1 MADRNLNIRVAFSAL
16 NNMSRPVNAARQS
29 AAALA
34 SQINQTKTSIKGLE
48 RQATSFDRLTAAN
61 KKTTEQLAQAKEQA
75 RQMAA
80 AYGPLRQR
88 SAEQVAALNQQRV
101 AIRQLTQQQ
110 KGEQTQLNQLRAS
123 FYSEGIAISSA
134 SRATEQIN
142 QRTAQ
147 YNRQL
152 AEQQRRLDAVNQAQ
166 ARYSRAKETGEKMM
180 SGGMKTAAVGAA
192 TLAPVA
198 AAVKSYSSLE
208 DAMKGVAKQVN
219 GLRDDSGNR
228 TPQYEEM
235 QRAIMDA
242 SEKLPMAN
250 GAVDYAALVEGGA
263 RMGVANSDDP
273 WEKQKADLLA
283 FASMAAKASVA
294 FELPADQLSESL
306 GKIAGLYKIPTQ
318 NIEQLGDAINY
329 LDDNAKSKGSDIIDV
344 LQRVGGLASQ
354 LDYKQAAALGS
365 TFLTLGSPAEV
376 AASATNAMVRELSI
390 ATVQSDKFLGALDEI
405 GVNAER
411 VQKSMSVD
419 AMGTIISVLEASKKL
434 APDKQVANLTQIFG
448 KEFGDDAQKL
458 ANNLPELR
466 RQIELTQGAAAK
478 GSMNRE
484 SDINKASL
492 SAQWQLTKTGA
503 VNAFSSAGE
512 TLREPLMDIML
523 TVSKVVGSVRRWVE
537 ANPALVG
544 SIMKVTAAI
553 GALLVVVG
561 GLMLSIGAVL
571 GPMALVRLSFTTL
584 AGSGGVTP
592 LIGSLGKLSSTLRGL
607 IPSLSGVGR
616 SIKDW
621 PALFRSAASGIT
633 QFSKQAIG
641 GLNTALMA
649 LSRGAVAAGQ
659 GLFTLFTRPMTAITW
674 LGNGLRTLAT
684 SGFGALL
691 NVGRTVMMA
700 LGGGLS
706 LLLSPIGIL
715 VIALSAAA
723 IAVIKFWEPIKAFF
737 TGFYTGLM
745 SGLQPL
751 TSAFSTAFAPLA
763 PLFDSI
769 GNAVGGVWEW
779 FTKLFEPIQFSNEA
793 LASCTSAG
801 ETFGKVVGN
810 ALSALTPIIE
820 GIARGIGWVL
830 EKLGAIPD
838 ATKAAQQAAE
848 SMHKDPVVWEWDPQQ
863 KKMVKK
869 GWNWSPKD
877 DQQKKTN
884 QKQQQAIDQQ
894 KKQES
899 LINSLKG
906 PANIVPKMS
915 SSLDKIATN
924 TTEKKDGPGEI
935 VFKNKQPYIPIRG
948 GYSEPLKQAQRQ
960 LPSLTDWVT
969 QQAGSLI
976 ASVTPWQVE
985 KPAARVPVSASPSA
999 ASVAALMPAP
1009 GGDVYNLSF
1018 DFSGQKLD
1026 EESIIRRVREE
1037 LALAKQQADR
1047 RKRSQL
1053 IDHV

>member
-88 SAEQVAALNQQRV
+88 SAEQVAALNQQRA

-273 WEKQKADLLA
+273 WQKQKADLLA

-405 GVNAER
+405 GVNAEK

-584 AGSGGVTP
+584 AGEGGIARLTGGVMRLGGAFQWLAGSPMQSLLSVGRMVFGP
-592 LIGSLGKLSSTLRGL
+592 LITLLAGISAPVWGL
-607 IPSLSGVGR
+607 I
-616 SIKDW
+616 
-621 PALFRSAASGIT
+621 ALFA
-633 QFSKQAIG
+633 
-641 GLNTALMA
+641 
-649 LSRGAVAAGQ
+649 AVA
-659 GLFTLFTRPMTAITW
+659 
-674 LGNGLRTLAT
+674 
-684 SGFGALL
+684 
-691 NVGRTVMMA
+691 V
-700 LGGGLS
+700 
-706 LLLSPIGIL
+706 
-715 VIALSAAA
+715 
-723 IAVIKFWEPIKAFF
+723 AVIKFWQPIKAFF
-737 TGFYTGLM
+737 SGFFTGLM
-745 SGLQPL
+745 AGLQPI
-751 TSAFSTAFAPLA
+751 TQAFNAVFAPLA
-763 PLFDSI
+763 PIFDSI
-769 GNAVGGVWEW
+769 GNAISGVWEW
-779 FTKLFEPIQFSNEA
+779 FTKLLEPIQFSSEA

-801 ETFGKVVGN
+801 ETFGKVVG
-810 ALSALTPIIE
+810 AAISALTLPIQ
-820 GIARGIGWVL
+820 GVAKGLGWIL

-838 ATKAAQQAAE
+838 AAKAAQQVAQQMTPEAVNNLADRFTTFAGDVQAITKESKKAE
-848 SMHKDPVVWEWDPQQ
+848 EK
-863 KKMVKK
+863 
-869 GWNWSPKD
+869 
-877 DQQKKTN
+877 KKT
-884 QKQQQAIDQQ
+884 DEQ
-894 KKQES
+894 KKQDN

-915 SSLDKIATN
+915 NSLDKIATN
-924 TTEKKDGPGEI
+924 TTEKREGPGEI

-960 LPSLTDWVT
+960 LPPLTDWVT

-1026 EESIIRRVREE
+1026 EETIIRRVREE

>member
-88 SAEQVAALNQQRV
+88 SAEQVAALNQQRA

-134 SRATEQIN
+134 SRATEQIS

-208 DAMKGVAKQVN
+208 DAMKGVVKQVN

-273 WEKQKADLLA
+273 WEKQKTDLLA

-365 TFLTLGSPAEV
+365 TFLTLGTPAEV

-390 ATVQSDKFLGALDEI
+390 ATVQGKNFMQGLDALGLS
-405 GVNAER
+405 AEK

-434 APDKQVANLTQIFG
+434 APDQQVANLTQIFG

-553 GALLVVVG
+553 GAFLVVVG

-584 AGSGGVTP
+584 AGEGGIARLTGGVMRLGGAFQWLAGSPMQALLSAGRMVFGP
-592 LIGSLGKLSSTLRGL
+592 LITLLAGISAPVWGL
-607 IPSLSGVGR
+607 I
-616 SIKDW
+616 
-621 PALFRSAASGIT
+621 ALF
-633 QFSKQAIG
+633 
-641 GLNTALMA
+641 
-649 LSRGAVAAGQ
+649 
-659 GLFTLFTRPMTAITW
+659 
-674 LGNGLRTLAT
+674 
-684 SGFGALL
+684 
-691 NVGRTVMMA
+691 
-700 LGGGLS
+700 
-706 LLLSPIGIL
+706 
-715 VIALSAAA
+715 AAA
-723 IAVIKFWEPIKAFF
+723 AVAVIKFWQPIKAFF
-737 TGFYTGLM
+737 SGFFTGLM
-745 SGLQPL
+745 AGLQPI
-751 TSAFSTAFAPLA
+751 TQAFNAVFAPLA
-763 PLFDSI
+763 PIFDSI
-769 GNAVGGVWEW
+769 GNAISGVWEW
-779 FTKLFEPIQFSNEA
+779 FTKLLEPIQFSSEA

-801 ETFGKVVGN
+801 ETFGKVVG
-810 ALSALTPIIE
+810 AAISALTLPIQAVAK
-820 GIARGIGWVL
+820 GLGWIL

-838 ATKAAQQAAE
+838 AAKAAQQVAQQMTPEAVNNLADRVNAFSGDVQAVAKESKKAE
-848 SMHKDPVVWEWDPQQ
+848 EK
-863 KKMVKK
+863 
-869 GWNWSPKD
+869 
-877 DQQKKTN
+877 KKT
-884 QKQQQAIDQQ
+884 DEQ
-894 KKQES
+894 KKQDN

-1009 GGDVYNLSF
+1009 GGDVYNLNF

-1026 EESIIRRVREE
+1026 EETIIRRVREE

-1053 IDHV
+1053 TDHV

>member
-88 SAEQVAALNQQRV
+88 SAEQVAALNQQRA

-123 FYSEGIAISSA
+123 FYSEGIAINSA

-273 WEKQKADLLA
+273 WQKQKADLLA

-405 GVNAER
+405 GVNAEK

-584 AGSGGVTP
+584 AGEGGIARRTGGVMRLGGAFQWLAGSPMQSLLSVGRMVFSP
-592 LIGSLGKLSSTLRGL
+592 LITLLAGISAPVWGL
-607 IPSLSGVGR
+607 I
-616 SIKDW
+616 
-621 PALFRSAASGIT
+621 ALFA
-633 QFSKQAIG
+633 
-641 GLNTALMA
+641 
-649 LSRGAVAAGQ
+649 AVA
-659 GLFTLFTRPMTAITW
+659 
-674 LGNGLRTLAT
+674 
-684 SGFGALL
+684 
-691 NVGRTVMMA
+691 V
-700 LGGGLS
+700 
-706 LLLSPIGIL
+706 
-715 VIALSAAA
+715 
-723 IAVIKFWEPIKAFF
+723 AVIKFWQPIKAFF
-737 TGFYTGLM
+737 SGFFTGLM
-745 SGLQPL
+745 AGLQPI
-751 TSAFSTAFAPLA
+751 TQAFNAVFAPLA

-769 GNAVGGVWEW
+769 GNAISGVWEW
-779 FTKLFEPIQFSNEA
+779 FTKLLEPIQFSSEA

-801 ETFGKVVGN
+801 ETFGKVVG
-810 ALSALTPIIE
+810 AAISALTLPIQ
-820 GIARGIGWVL
+820 GVAKGLGWIL

-838 ATKAAQQAAE
+838 AAKAAQQVAQQMTPEAVNNLADRFTTFAGDVQAITKESKKAE
-848 SMHKDPVVWEWDPQQ
+848 EK
-863 KKMVKK
+863 
-869 GWNWSPKD
+869 
-877 DQQKKTN
+877 KKT
-884 QKQQQAIDQQ
+884 DEQ
-894 KKQES
+894 KKQDN

-915 SSLDKIATN
+915 NSLDKIATN
-924 TTEKKDGPGEI
+924 TTEKKEGPGEI
-935 VFKNKQPYIPIRG
+935 VFKHKQPYIPIRG

-1026 EESIIRRVREE
+1026 EETIIRRVREE

>member
-88 SAEQVAALNQQRV
+88 SAEQVAALNQQRA

-263 RMGVANSDDP
+263 RMSVANSDDP

-405 GVNAER
+405 GVNAEK

-523 TVSKVVGSVRRWVE
+523 TVSKVIGSVRRWVE

-584 AGSGGVTP
+584 AGEGGIARLTGGVMRLGGAFQWLAGSPMQALLSAGRMVFGP
-592 LIGSLGKLSSTLRGL
+592 LITLLAGISAPVWGL
-607 IPSLSGVGR
+607 I
-616 SIKDW
+616 
-621 PALFRSAASGIT
+621 ALF
-633 QFSKQAIG
+633 
-641 GLNTALMA
+641 
-649 LSRGAVAAGQ
+649 
-659 GLFTLFTRPMTAITW
+659 
-674 LGNGLRTLAT
+674 
-684 SGFGALL
+684 
-691 NVGRTVMMA
+691 
-700 LGGGLS
+700 
-706 LLLSPIGIL
+706 
-715 VIALSAAA
+715 AAA
-723 IAVIKFWEPIKAFF
+723 AVAVIKFWEPIQAFF
-737 TGFYTGLM
+737 TGFFNGIMT
-745 SGLQPL
+745 GLQPVFD
-751 TSAFSTAFAPLA
+751 AFNAVFAPLA
-763 PLFDSI
+763 PIFDAI
-769 GNAVGGVWEW
+769 GSAISGVWDW
-779 FTKLFEPIQFSNEA
+779 FTKLLEPIKFSSDA
-793 LASCTSAG
+793 LETCTTVG
-801 ETFGKVVGN
+801 ETFGRVLGTAISGLLWPLQK
-810 ALSALTPIIE
+810 LME
-820 GIARGIGWVL
+820 GVGWVL
-830 EKLGAIPD
+830 EKLDLIPAGLD
-838 ATKAAQQAAE
+838 AANAKAN
-848 SMHKDPVVWEWDPQQ
+848 SLKKDPVVWEWDPQQ

-869 GWNWSPKD
+869 DWNWSPDKP
-877 DQQKKTN
+877 N
-884 QKQQQAIDQQ
+884 QPKPPKPPITPKPVGIPDLMG
-894 KKQES
+894 S
-899 LINSLKG
+899 PNLT
-906 PANIVPKMS
+906 PKMS
-915 SSLDKIATN
+915 KSLDKIADN
-924 TTEKKDGPGEI
+924 TGKMAAKDGPGEI

-1026 EESIIRRVREE
+1026 EETIIRRVREE

>member
-88 SAEQVAALNQQRV
+88 SAEQVAALNQQRA

-273 WEKQKADLLA
+273 WQKQKADLLA

-405 GVNAER
+405 GVNAEK

-584 AGSGGVTP
+584 AGEGGIARLTGGVMRLGGAFQWLAGSPMQALLSAGRMVFGP
-592 LIGSLGKLSSTLRGL
+592 LITLLAGISAPVWGL
-607 IPSLSGVGR
+607 I
-616 SIKDW
+616 
-621 PALFRSAASGIT
+621 ALF
-633 QFSKQAIG
+633 
-641 GLNTALMA
+641 
-649 LSRGAVAAGQ
+649 
-659 GLFTLFTRPMTAITW
+659 
-674 LGNGLRTLAT
+674 
-684 SGFGALL
+684 
-691 NVGRTVMMA
+691 
-700 LGGGLS
+700 
-706 LLLSPIGIL
+706 
-715 VIALSAAA
+715 AAA
-723 IAVIKFWEPIKAFF
+723 AVAVIKFWQPIQAFFSGFF
-737 TGFYTGLM
+737 TGLM
-745 SGLQPL
+745 AGLQPI
-751 TSAFSTAFAPLA
+751 TQAFNAVFAPLA
-763 PLFDSI
+763 PIFDSI
-769 GNAVGGVWEW
+769 GNAISGVWEW
-779 FTKLFEPIQFSNEA
+779 FTKLLEPIQFSSEA

-801 ETFGKVVGN
+801 ETFGKVVG
-810 ALSALTPIIE
+810 AAISALTLPIQ
-820 GIARGIGWVL
+820 AVANGIGWIL

-915 SSLDKIATN
+915 NSLDKIATN

-1026 EESIIRRVREE
+1026 EETIIRRVREE

>member
-88 SAEQVAALNQQRV
+88 SAEQVAALNQQRA

-192 TLAPVA
+192 TLVPVA

-273 WEKQKADLLA
+273 WQKQKADLLS

-365 TFLTLGSPAEV
+365 TFLTLGTPAEV
-376 AASATNAMVRELSI
+376 AASATNAMVLELSI
-390 ATVQSDKFLGALDEI
+390 ATVQGKNFMQGLDALGLS
-405 GVNAER
+405 AEK

-434 APDKQVANLTQIFG
+434 APDQQVANLTQIFG

-512 TLREPLMDIML
+512 TLRDPLMDIML

-553 GALLVVVG
+553 GALLVVMG

-571 GPMALVRLSFTTL
+571 GPMALVRLSFTSLAGEGGIARLTGGVMRLGGAFQWL
-584 AGSGGVTP
+584 AGSPMQALLSAGRMVFGP
-592 LIGSLGKLSSTLRGL
+592 LITLLAGISAPVWGL
-607 IPSLSGVGR
+607 I
-616 SIKDW
+616 
-621 PALFRSAASGIT
+621 ALFA
-633 QFSKQAIG
+633 
-641 GLNTALMA
+641 
-649 LSRGAVAAGQ
+649 AVA
-659 GLFTLFTRPMTAITW
+659 
-674 LGNGLRTLAT
+674 
-684 SGFGALL
+684 
-691 NVGRTVMMA
+691 V
-700 LGGGLS
+700 
-706 LLLSPIGIL
+706 
-715 VIALSAAA
+715 
-723 IAVIKFWEPIKAFF
+723 AVIKFWQPIKAFF
-737 TGFYTGLM
+737 SGFFTGLM
-745 SGLQPL
+745 AGLQPI
-751 TSAFSTAFAPLA
+751 TQSFNAVFAPLA
-763 PLFDSI
+763 PIFNSI
-769 GNAVGGVWEW
+769 GNAISGVWEW
-779 FTKLFEPIQFSNEA
+779 FTKLLEPIQFSSEA

-801 ETFGKVVGN
+801 ETFGKVVG
-810 ALSALTPIIE
+810 AAISALTLPIQAVAK
-820 GIARGIGWVL
+820 GLGWIL

-838 ATKAAQQAAE
+838 AAKAAQQVAQQMTPEAVNNLADRVNAFSGDVQAVAKESKKAE
-848 SMHKDPVVWEWDPQQ
+848 EK
-863 KKMVKK
+863 
-869 GWNWSPKD
+869 
-877 DQQKKTN
+877 KKT
-884 QKQQQAIDQQ
+884 DEQ
-894 KKQES
+894 KKQDN

-915 SSLDKIATN
+915 NSLDKIATN

-985 KPAARVPVSASPSA
+985 KPAARMPVSASPSA

-1009 GGDVYNLSF
+1009 GGDVYNLNF

-1026 EESIIRRVREE
+1026 EETIIRRVREE

-1053 IDHV
+1053 TDHV

>member
-88 SAEQVAALNQQRV
+88 SAEQVAALNQQRA

-192 TLAPVA
+192 TLVPVA

-273 WEKQKADLLA
+273 WQKQKADLLS

-365 TFLTLGSPAEV
+365 TFLTLGTPAEV

-390 ATVQSDKFLGALDEI
+390 ATVQGKNFMQGLDALGLS
-405 GVNAER
+405 AEK

-434 APDKQVANLTQIFG
+434 APDQQVANLTQIFG

-512 TLREPLMDIML
+512 TLRDPLMDIML

-537 ANPALVG
+537 ANPAMVG

-553 GALLVVVG
+553 GALLVVMG

-571 GPMALVRLSFTTL
+571 GPMALVRLSFTSLAGEGGIARLTGGVMRLGGAFQWL
-584 AGSGGVTP
+584 AGSPMQALLSAGRMVFGP
-592 LIGSLGKLSSTLRGL
+592 LITLLAGISAPVWGL
-607 IPSLSGVGR
+607 I
-616 SIKDW
+616 
-621 PALFRSAASGIT
+621 ALFA
-633 QFSKQAIG
+633 
-641 GLNTALMA
+641 
-649 LSRGAVAAGQ
+649 AVA
-659 GLFTLFTRPMTAITW
+659 
-674 LGNGLRTLAT
+674 
-684 SGFGALL
+684 
-691 NVGRTVMMA
+691 V
-700 LGGGLS
+700 
-706 LLLSPIGIL
+706 
-715 VIALSAAA
+715 
-723 IAVIKFWEPIKAFF
+723 AVIKFWQPIKAFF
-737 TGFYTGLM
+737 SGFFTGLM
-745 SGLQPL
+745 AGLQPI
-751 TSAFSTAFAPLA
+751 TQSFNAVFAPLA
-763 PLFDSI
+763 PIFNSI
-769 GNAVGGVWEW
+769 GNAISGVWEW
-779 FTKLFEPIQFSNEA
+779 FTKLLEPIQFSSEA

-801 ETFGKVVGN
+801 ETFGKVVG
-810 ALSALTPIIE
+810 AAISALTLPIQAVAK
-820 GIARGIGWVL
+820 GLGWIL

-838 ATKAAQQAAE
+838 AAKAAQQVAQQMTPEAVNNLADRVNAFSGDVQAVAKESKKAE
-848 SMHKDPVVWEWDPQQ
+848 EK
-863 KKMVKK
+863 
-869 GWNWSPKD
+869 
-877 DQQKKTN
+877 KKT
-884 QKQQQAIDQQ
+884 DEQ
-894 KKQES
+894 KKQDN

-915 SSLDKIATN
+915 NSLDKIATN

-985 KPAARVPVSASPSA
+985 KPAARMPVSASPSA

-1009 GGDVYNLSF
+1009 GGDVYNLNF

-1026 EESIIRRVREE
+1026 EETIIRRVREE

-1053 IDHV
+1053 TDHV

>member
-88 SAEQVAALNQQRV
+88 SAEQVAALNQQRA

-180 SGGMKTAAVGAA
+180 SGGMKTAAVGAE

-273 WEKQKADLLA
+273 WQKQKADLLA

-405 GVNAER
+405 GVNAEK

-571 GPMALVRLSFTTL
+571 GPMAFVRLSFTTL
-584 AGSGGVTP
+584 AGEGGIARLTGGVMRLGGAFQWLAGSPMQSLLSVGRMVFGP
-592 LIGSLGKLSSTLRGL
+592 LITLLAGISAPVWGL
-607 IPSLSGVGR
+607 I
-616 SIKDW
+616 
-621 PALFRSAASGIT
+621 ALFA
-633 QFSKQAIG
+633 
-641 GLNTALMA
+641 
-649 LSRGAVAAGQ
+649 AVA
-659 GLFTLFTRPMTAITW
+659 
-674 LGNGLRTLAT
+674 
-684 SGFGALL
+684 
-691 NVGRTVMMA
+691 V
-700 LGGGLS
+700 
-706 LLLSPIGIL
+706 
-715 VIALSAAA
+715 
-723 IAVIKFWEPIKAFF
+723 AVIKFWQPIKAFF
-737 TGFYTGLM
+737 SGFFTGLM
-745 SGLQPL
+745 AGLQPI
-751 TSAFSTAFAPLA
+751 TQAFNAVFAPLA
-763 PLFDSI
+763 PIFDSI
-769 GNAVGGVWEW
+769 GNAISGVWEW
-779 FTKLFEPIQFSNEA
+779 FTKLLEPIQFSSEA

-801 ETFGKVVGN
+801 ETFGKVVG
-810 ALSALTPIIE
+810 AAISALTLPIQ
-820 GIARGIGWVL
+820 GVAKGLGWIL

-838 ATKAAQQAAE
+838 AAKAAQQVAQQMTPEAVNNLADRFTTFAGDVQAITKESKKAE
-848 SMHKDPVVWEWDPQQ
+848 EK
-863 KKMVKK
+863 
-869 GWNWSPKD
+869 
-877 DQQKKTN
+877 KKT
-884 QKQQQAIDQQ
+884 DEQ
-894 KKQES
+894 KKQDN

-915 SSLDKIATN
+915 NSLDKIATN
-924 TTEKKDGPGEI
+924 TTEKKEGPGEI

-1026 EESIIRRVREE
+1026 EETIIRRVREE

>member
-88 SAEQVAALNQQRV
+88 SAEQVAALNQQRA

-166 ARYSRAKETGEKMM
+166 ARYSRAKETGEKMT

-273 WEKQKADLLA
+273 WQKQKADLLS

-365 TFLTLGSPAEV
+365 TFLTLGTPAEV

-390 ATVQSDKFLGALDEI
+390 ATVQGKNFMQGLDALGLS
-405 GVNAER
+405 AEK

-434 APDKQVANLTQIFG
+434 APDQQVANLTQIFG

-512 TLREPLMDIML
+512 TLRDPLMDIML

-553 GALLVVVG
+553 GALLVVMG

-571 GPMALVRLSFTTL
+571 GPMALVRLSFTSLAWEGGIARLAGGVMRLGGAFQWL
-584 AGSGGVTP
+584 AGSPMQALLSAGRMVFGP
-592 LIGSLGKLSSTLRGL
+592 LITLLAGISAPVWGL
-607 IPSLSGVGR
+607 I
-616 SIKDW
+616 
-621 PALFRSAASGIT
+621 ALFA
-633 QFSKQAIG
+633 
-641 GLNTALMA
+641 
-649 LSRGAVAAGQ
+649 AVA
-659 GLFTLFTRPMTAITW
+659 
-674 LGNGLRTLAT
+674 
-684 SGFGALL
+684 
-691 NVGRTVMMA
+691 V
-700 LGGGLS
+700 
-706 LLLSPIGIL
+706 
-715 VIALSAAA
+715 
-723 IAVIKFWEPIKAFF
+723 AVIKFWQPIKAFF
-737 TGFYTGLM
+737 SGFFTGLM
-745 SGLQPL
+745 AGLQPI
-751 TSAFSTAFAPLA
+751 TQSFNAVFAPLA
-763 PLFDSI
+763 PIFNSI
-769 GNAVGGVWEW
+769 GNAISGVWEW
-779 FTKLFEPIQFSNEA
+779 FTKLLEPIQFSSEA

-801 ETFGKVVGN
+801 ETFGKVVG
-810 ALSALTPIIE
+810 AAISALTLPIQAVAK
-820 GIARGIGWVL
+820 GLGWIL

-838 ATKAAQQAAE
+838 AAKAAQQVAQQMTPEAVNNLADRVNAFSGDVQAVAKESKKAE
-848 SMHKDPVVWEWDPQQ
+848 EK
-863 KKMVKK
+863 
-869 GWNWSPKD
+869 
-877 DQQKKTN
+877 KKT
-884 QKQQQAIDQQ
+884 DEQ
-894 KKQES
+894 KKQDN

-915 SSLDKIATN
+915 NSLDKIATN

-985 KPAARVPVSASPSA
+985 KPAARMPVSASPSA

-1009 GGDVYNLSF
+1009 GGDVYNLNF

-1026 EESIIRRVREE
+1026 EETIIRRVREE

-1053 IDHV
+1053 TDHV

>member
-29 AAALA
+29 ATALA

-48 RQATSFDRLTAAN
+48 RQATSFDRLTSAN

-88 SAEQVAALNQQRV
+88 SAEQVAALNQQRA

-273 WEKQKADLLA
+273 WEKQKADLLS

-390 ATVQSDKFLGALDEI
+390 ATVQGKNFMQGLDALGLS
-405 GVNAER
+405 AEK

-434 APDKQVANLTQIFG
+434 APDQQVANLTQIFG

-512 TLREPLMDIML
+512 SLREPLMDIML

-584 AGSGGVTP
+584 AGEGGIARLTGGVMRLGGAFQWLAGSPMQALLSAGRMVFGP
-592 LIGSLGKLSSTLRGL
+592 LITLLAGISAPVWGL
-607 IPSLSGVGR
+607 I
-616 SIKDW
+616 
-621 PALFRSAASGIT
+621 ALF
-633 QFSKQAIG
+633 
-641 GLNTALMA
+641 
-649 LSRGAVAAGQ
+649 
-659 GLFTLFTRPMTAITW
+659 
-674 LGNGLRTLAT
+674 
-684 SGFGALL
+684 
-691 NVGRTVMMA
+691 
-700 LGGGLS
+700 
-706 LLLSPIGIL
+706 
-715 VIALSAAA
+715 AAA
-723 IAVIKFWEPIKAFF
+723 AVAVIKFWEPIQAFF
-737 TGFYTGLM
+737 TGFFNGIMT
-745 SGLQPL
+745 GLQPVFD
-751 TSAFSTAFAPLA
+751 AFNAVFAPLA
-763 PLFDSI
+763 PIFDAI
-769 GNAVGGVWEW
+769 GSAISGVWDW
-779 FTKLFEPIQFSNEA
+779 FTKLLEPIKFSSDA
-793 LASCTSAG
+793 LETCTTVG
-801 ETFGKVVGN
+801 ETFGRVLGTAISGLLWPLQK
-810 ALSALTPIIE
+810 LME
-820 GIARGIGWVL
+820 GVGWVL
-830 EKLGAIPD
+830 EKLDLIPAGLD
-838 ATKAAQQAAE
+838 AANAKAE
-848 SMHKDPVVWEWDPQQ
+848 SLKKDPVVWEWDPQQ

-869 GWNWSPKD
+869 DWHWSPDKP
-877 DQQKKTN
+877 N
-884 QKQQQAIDQQ
+884 QPKPPKPPITPKPVGIPDLMGAPN
-894 KKQES
+894 
-899 LINSLKG
+899 LT
-906 PANIVPKMS
+906 PKMS
-915 SSLDKIATN
+915 KSLDKIADN
-924 TTEKKDGPGEI
+924 TGKMAAKDGPGEI

-948 GYSEPLKQAQRQ
+948 GYSEPLKQTQRQ
-960 LPSLTDWVT
+960 LPSLTDWVA

-999 ASVAALMPAP
+999 ASVAALMPAQA
-1009 GGDVYNLSF
+1009 GDVYNLNF

-1026 EESIIRRVREE
+1026 EETIIRRVREE

-1053 IDHV
+1053 TDHV

>member
-34 SQINQTKTSIKGLE
+34 SQINQTKTSIQGLE

-88 SAEQVAALNQQRV
+88 SAEQVAALNQQRA

-110 KGEQTQLNQLRAS
+110 KSEQTQLNQLRAS

-208 DAMKGVAKQVN
+208 DAMKGVAKQVS

-365 TFLTLGSPAEV
+365 TFLTLGTPAEV

-390 ATVQSDKFLGALDEI
+390 ATVQGKNFMQGLDALGLS
-405 GVNAER
+405 AEK

-434 APDKQVANLTQIFG
+434 APDQQVANLTQIFG

-544 SIMKVTAAI
+544 SIMKFTAAI

-584 AGSGGVTP
+584 AGEAGIARLTGGVMRLGGAFQWLAGSPMQALLSAGRMVFGP
-592 LIGSLGKLSSTLRGL
+592 LITLLAGISAPVWGL
-607 IPSLSGVGR
+607 I
-616 SIKDW
+616 
-621 PALFRSAASGIT
+621 ALF
-633 QFSKQAIG
+633 
-641 GLNTALMA
+641 
-649 LSRGAVAAGQ
+649 
-659 GLFTLFTRPMTAITW
+659 
-674 LGNGLRTLAT
+674 
-684 SGFGALL
+684 
-691 NVGRTVMMA
+691 
-700 LGGGLS
+700 
-706 LLLSPIGIL
+706 
-715 VIALSAAA
+715 AAA
-723 IAVIKFWEPIKAFF
+723 AVAVIKFWQPIKAFF
-737 TGFYTGLM
+737 SGFFTGLM
-745 SGLQPL
+745 AGLQPI
-751 TSAFSTAFAPLA
+751 TQAFNAVFAPLA
-763 PLFDSI
+763 PIFDSI
-769 GNAVGGVWEW
+769 GNAISGVWEW
-779 FTKLFEPIQFSNEA
+779 FTKLLEPIQFSSEA

-801 ETFGKVVGN
+801 ETFGKVVGG
-810 ALSALTPIIE
+810 AISALTLPIQAVAK
-820 GIARGIGWVL
+820 GLGWIL

-838 ATKAAQQAAE
+838 AAKAAQQVAQQMTPEAVNNLADRVNAFSGDVQAVAKESKKAE
-848 SMHKDPVVWEWDPQQ
+848 EK
-863 KKMVKK
+863 
-869 GWNWSPKD
+869 
-877 DQQKKTN
+877 KKT
-884 QKQQQAIDQQ
+884 DEQ
-894 KKQES
+894 KKQDN

-906 PANIVPKMS
+906 PANIVPKMN
-915 SSLDKIATN
+915 SSLDKIATH

-985 KPAARVPVSASPSA
+985 KPAAREPVSASPSA

-1009 GGDVYNLSF
+1009 GGDVYNLNF

-1026 EESIIRRVREE
+1026 EETIIRRVREE

-1053 IDHV
+1053 TDHV

>member
-88 SAEQVAALNQQRV
+88 SAEQVAALNQQRA

-152 AEQQRRLDAVNQAQ
+152 TEQQRRLDAVNQAQ

-354 LDYKQAAALGS
+354 LDYRQAAALGS
-365 TFLTLGSPAEV
+365 TFLTLGTPAEV

-390 ATVQSDKFLGALDEI
+390 ATVQGKNFMQGLDALGLS
-405 GVNAER
+405 AEK

-434 APDKQVANLTQIFG
+434 APDQQVANLTQIFG

-537 ANPALVG
+537 ANPSLVG

-584 AGSGGVTP
+584 AGEGGIARLTGGVMRLGGAFQWLAGSPVQALLSAGRMVFGP
-592 LIGSLGKLSSTLRGL
+592 LITLLAGISAPVWGL
-607 IPSLSGVGR
+607 I
-616 SIKDW
+616 
-621 PALFRSAASGIT
+621 ALF
-633 QFSKQAIG
+633 
-641 GLNTALMA
+641 
-649 LSRGAVAAGQ
+649 
-659 GLFTLFTRPMTAITW
+659 
-674 LGNGLRTLAT
+674 
-684 SGFGALL
+684 
-691 NVGRTVMMA
+691 
-700 LGGGLS
+700 
-706 LLLSPIGIL
+706 
-715 VIALSAAA
+715 AAA
-723 IAVIKFWEPIKAFF
+723 AVAVIKFWEPIKAFF
-737 TGFYTGLM
+737 SGFFTGLM
-745 SGLQPL
+745 AGLQPI
-751 TSAFSTAFAPLA
+751 TQAFNAVFAPLA
-763 PLFDSI
+763 PIFDSI
-769 GNAVGGVWEW
+769 GNAISGVWEW
-779 FTKLFEPIQFSNEA
+779 FTKLLEPIQFSSEA

-801 ETFGKVVGN
+801 ETFGKVVG
-810 ALSALTPIIE
+810 AAISALTLPIQAVAK
-820 GIARGIGWVL
+820 GLGWIL

-838 ATKAAQQAAE
+838 AAKAAQQVAQQMTPEAVNNLADRVNAFSGDVQAVAKESKKAE
-848 SMHKDPVVWEWDPQQ
+848 EK
-863 KKMVKK
+863 
-869 GWNWSPKD
+869 
-877 DQQKKTN
+877 KKT
-884 QKQQQAIDQQ
+884 DEQ
-894 KKQES
+894 KKQDN

-1009 GGDVYNLSF
+1009 GGDMFNIEINING
-1018 DFSGQKLD
+1018 SGMDEQKLAQ
-1026 EESIIRRVREE
+1026 RVRDE
-1037 LALAKQQADR
+1037 LTAAMQQADR

-1053 IDHV
+1053 TDHV

>member
-88 SAEQVAALNQQRV
+88 SAEQVAALNQQRA

-405 GVNAER
+405 GVNAEK

-584 AGSGGVTP
+584 AGEGGIARLTGGVMRLGGAFQWLAGSPMQALLSAGRMVFGP
-592 LIGSLGKLSSTLRGL
+592 LITLLAGISAPVWGL
-607 IPSLSGVGR
+607 I
-616 SIKDW
+616 
-621 PALFRSAASGIT
+621 ALF
-633 QFSKQAIG
+633 
-641 GLNTALMA
+641 
-649 LSRGAVAAGQ
+649 
-659 GLFTLFTRPMTAITW
+659 
-674 LGNGLRTLAT
+674 
-684 SGFGALL
+684 
-691 NVGRTVMMA
+691 
-700 LGGGLS
+700 
-706 LLLSPIGIL
+706 
-715 VIALSAAA
+715 AAA
-723 IAVIKFWEPIKAFF
+723 AVAVIKFWEPIQAFF
-737 TGFYTGLM
+737 TGFFNGIMT
-745 SGLQPL
+745 GLQPVFD
-751 TSAFSTAFAPLA
+751 AFNAVFAPLA
-763 PLFDSI
+763 PIFDAI
-769 GNAVGGVWEW
+769 GSAISGVWDW
-779 FTKLFEPIQFSNEA
+779 FTKLLEPIKFSSDA
-793 LASCTSAG
+793 LETCTTVG
-801 ETFGKVVGN
+801 ETFGRVLGTAISGLLWPLQK
-810 ALSALTPIIE
+810 LME
-820 GIARGIGWVL
+820 GVGWVL
-830 EKLGAIPD
+830 EKLDLIPAGLD
-838 ATKAAQQAAE
+838 AANAKAE
-848 SMHKDPVVWEWDPQQ
+848 SLKKDPVVWEWDPQQ

-869 GWNWSPKD
+869 DWHWSPDKP
-877 DQQKKTN
+877 N
-884 QKQQQAIDQQ
+884 QPKPPKPPITPKPVGIPDLMGAPN
-894 KKQES
+894 
-899 LINSLKG
+899 LT
-906 PANIVPKMS
+906 PKMS
-915 SSLDKIATN
+915 KSLDKIADN
-924 TTEKKDGPGEI
+924 TGKMAAKDGPGEI

-999 ASVAALMPAP
+999 ATVAALMPAP
-1009 GGDVYNLSF
+1009 GGDVYNLNF
-1018 DFSGQKLD
+1018 DFSGQKLN
-1026 EESIIRRVREE
+1026 EETIIRRVREE

-1053 IDHV
+1053 TDHV

>member
-88 SAEQVAALNQQRV
+88 SAEQVAALNQQRA

-134 SRATEQIN
+134 SLATEQIN

-235 QRAIMDA
+235 QLAIMDA

-273 WEKQKADLLA
+273 WKKQKADLLA

-365 TFLTLGSPAEV
+365 TFLTLGTPAEV

-390 ATVQSDKFLGALDEI
+390 ATVQGKNFMQGLDALGLS
-405 GVNAER
+405 AEK

-434 APDKQVANLTQIFG
+434 APDQQVANLTQIFG

-512 TLREPLMDIML
+512 TLRDPLMDIML

-584 AGSGGVTP
+584 AGEGGIARLTGGVMRLGGAFQWLAGSPMQALLSAGRMVFGP
-592 LIGSLGKLSSTLRGL
+592 LITLLAGISAPVWGL
-607 IPSLSGVGR
+607 I
-616 SIKDW
+616 
-621 PALFRSAASGIT
+621 ALF
-633 QFSKQAIG
+633 
-641 GLNTALMA
+641 
-649 LSRGAVAAGQ
+649 
-659 GLFTLFTRPMTAITW
+659 
-674 LGNGLRTLAT
+674 
-684 SGFGALL
+684 
-691 NVGRTVMMA
+691 
-700 LGGGLS
+700 
-706 LLLSPIGIL
+706 
-715 VIALSAAA
+715 AAA
-723 IAVIKFWEPIKAFF
+723 AVAVIKFWQPIKAFF
-737 TGFYTGLM
+737 SGFFTGLM
-745 SGLQPL
+745 AGLQPI
-751 TSAFSTAFAPLA
+751 TQAFNAVFAPLA
-763 PLFDSI
+763 PIFDSI
-769 GNAVGGVWEW
+769 GNAISGVWEW
-779 FTKLFEPIQFSNEA
+779 FTKLLEPIQFSSEA

-801 ETFGKVVGN
+801 ETFGKMVGG
-810 ALSALTPIIE
+810 AISALTLPIQAVAK
-820 GIARGIGWVL
+820 GLGWIL

-838 ATKAAQQAAE
+838 AAKAAQQVAQQMTPEAVNNLADRVNAFSGDVQAVAKESKKAE
-848 SMHKDPVVWEWDPQQ
+848 EK
-863 KKMVKK
+863 
-869 GWNWSPKD
+869 
-877 DQQKKTN
+877 KKT
-884 QKQQQAIDQQ
+884 DEQ
-894 KKQES
+894 KKQDN

-906 PANIVPKMS
+906 PANIVPKMN
-915 SSLDKIATN
+915 SSLDKIATH

-985 KPAARVPVSASPSA
+985 KPAAREPVSASPSA

-1009 GGDVYNLSF
+1009 GGDVYNLNF

-1026 EESIIRRVREE
+1026 EETIIRRVREE

-1053 IDHV
+1053 TDHV

>member
-88 SAEQVAALNQQRV
+88 SAEQVAALNQQRA

-273 WEKQKADLLA
+273 WEKQKADLLS

-365 TFLTLGSPAEV
+365 TFLTLGTPAEV

-390 ATVQSDKFLGALDEI
+390 ATVQGKNFMQGLDALGLS
-405 GVNAER
+405 AEK

-434 APDKQVANLTQIFG
+434 APDQQVANLTQIFG

-478 GSMNRE
+478 GSMKRE

-512 TLREPLMDIML
+512 TLRDPLMDIML

-584 AGSGGVTP
+584 AGEGGIARLTGGVMRLGGAFQWLAGSPMQALLSAGRMVFGP
-592 LIGSLGKLSSTLRGL
+592 LITLLAGISAPVWGL
-607 IPSLSGVGR
+607 I
-616 SIKDW
+616 
-621 PALFRSAASGIT
+621 ALF
-633 QFSKQAIG
+633 
-641 GLNTALMA
+641 
-649 LSRGAVAAGQ
+649 
-659 GLFTLFTRPMTAITW
+659 
-674 LGNGLRTLAT
+674 
-684 SGFGALL
+684 
-691 NVGRTVMMA
+691 
-700 LGGGLS
+700 
-706 LLLSPIGIL
+706 
-715 VIALSAAA
+715 AAA
-723 IAVIKFWEPIKAFF
+723 AVAVIKFWQPIKAFF
-737 TGFYTGLM
+737 SGFFTGLM
-745 SGLQPL
+745 AGLQPI
-751 TSAFSTAFAPLA
+751 TQAFNAVFAPLA
-763 PLFDSI
+763 PIFNSI
-769 GNAVGGVWEW
+769 GNAISGVWEW
-779 FTKLFEPIQFSNEA
+779 FTKLLEPIQFSSEA

-801 ETFGKVVGN
+801 ETFGKVVGG
-810 ALSALTPIIE
+810 AISALTLPIQAVAK
-820 GIARGIGWVL
+820 GLGWIL

-838 ATKAAQQAAE
+838 AAKAAQQVAQQMTPEAVNNLADRVNAFSGDVQAVAKESKKAE
-848 SMHKDPVVWEWDPQQ
+848 EK
-863 KKMVKK
+863 
-869 GWNWSPKD
+869 
-877 DQQKKTN
+877 KKT
-884 QKQQQAIDQQ
+884 DEQ
-894 KKQES
+894 KKQDN

-924 TTEKKDGPGEI
+924 TTEKKDVPGEI

-1009 GGDVYNLSF
+1009 GGDVYHLNF

-1026 EESIIRRVREE
+1026 EETIIRRVREE

>member
-88 SAEQVAALNQQRV
+88 SAEQVAALNQQRA

-273 WEKQKADLLA
+273 WEKQKADLLS

-365 TFLTLGSPAEV
+365 TFLTLGTPAEV

-390 ATVQSDKFLGALDEI
+390 ATVQGKNFMQGLDALGLS
-405 GVNAER
+405 AEK

-434 APDKQVANLTQIFG
+434 APDQQVANLTQIFG

-584 AGSGGVTP
+584 AGEGGIARLTGGVMRLGGAFQWLAGSPMQALLSAGRMVFGP
-592 LIGSLGKLSSTLRGL
+592 LITLLAGISAPVWGL
-607 IPSLSGVGR
+607 I
-616 SIKDW
+616 
-621 PALFRSAASGIT
+621 ALF
-633 QFSKQAIG
+633 
-641 GLNTALMA
+641 
-649 LSRGAVAAGQ
+649 
-659 GLFTLFTRPMTAITW
+659 
-674 LGNGLRTLAT
+674 
-684 SGFGALL
+684 
-691 NVGRTVMMA
+691 
-700 LGGGLS
+700 
-706 LLLSPIGIL
+706 
-715 VIALSAAA
+715 AAA
-723 IAVIKFWEPIKAFF
+723 AVAVIKFWQPIKAFF
-737 TGFYTGLM
+737 SGFFTGLM
-745 SGLQPL
+745 AGLQPI
-751 TSAFSTAFAPLA
+751 TQAFNAVFAPLA
-763 PLFDSI
+763 PIFDSI
-769 GNAVGGVWEW
+769 GNAISGVWEW
-779 FTKLFEPIQFSNEA
+779 FTKLLEPIQFSSEA

-801 ETFGKVVGN
+801 ETFGKVVG
-810 ALSALTPIIE
+810 AAISALTFPIQAVAK
-820 GIARGIGWVL
+820 GLGWIL

-838 ATKAAQQAAE
+838 AARAAADVANSMKAGVVGGVAGQIAGIKNVIAE
-848 SMHKDPVVWEWDPQQ
+848 GEKQE
-863 KKMVKK
+863 
-869 GWNWSPKD
+869 
-877 DQQKKTN
+877 
-884 QKQQQAIDQQ
+884 QKQQKQSRQKQTVDQQ
-894 KKQES
+894 KKQDN

-1009 GGDVYNLSF
+1009 GGDVYHLSF

-1026 EESIIRRVREE
+1026 EETIIRRVREE
-1037 LALAKQQADR
+1037 LALVKQQADR

>member
-88 SAEQVAALNQQRV
+88 SAEQVAALNQQRA

-147 YNRQL
+147 YNHQL

-166 ARYSRAKETGEKMM
+166 ARYSRTKETGEKMM

-208 DAMKGVAKQVN
+208 NAMKGVAKQVN

-273 WEKQKADLLA
+273 WQKQKADLLS

-405 GVNAER
+405 GVNAEK

-584 AGSGGVTP
+584 AGEGGIARLTGGVMRLGGAFQWLAGSPMQSLLSAGRMVFGP
-592 LIGSLGKLSSTLRGL
+592 LITLLAGISAPVWGL
-607 IPSLSGVGR
+607 I
-616 SIKDW
+616 
-621 PALFRSAASGIT
+621 ALFA
-633 QFSKQAIG
+633 
-641 GLNTALMA
+641 
-649 LSRGAVAAGQ
+649 AVA
-659 GLFTLFTRPMTAITW
+659 
-674 LGNGLRTLAT
+674 
-684 SGFGALL
+684 
-691 NVGRTVMMA
+691 V
-700 LGGGLS
+700 
-706 LLLSPIGIL
+706 
-715 VIALSAAA
+715 
-723 IAVIKFWEPIKAFF
+723 AVIKFWQPIKAFF
-737 TGFYTGLM
+737 SGFFTGLM
-745 SGLQPL
+745 AGLQPI
-751 TSAFSTAFAPLA
+751 TQAFNAVFAPLA
-763 PLFDSI
+763 PIFDSI
-769 GNAVGGVWEW
+769 GNAISRVWEW
-779 FTKLFEPIQFSNEA
+779 FTKLLEPIQFSSEA

-801 ETFGKVVGN
+801 ETFGKVVG
-810 ALSALTPIIE
+810 AAISALTLPIQ
-820 GIARGIGWVL
+820 GVAKGLGWIL

-838 ATKAAQQAAE
+838 AAKAAQQVAQQMTPEAVNNLADRFTTFAGDVQAITKESKKAE
-848 SMHKDPVVWEWDPQQ
+848 EK
-863 KKMVKK
+863 
-869 GWNWSPKD
+869 
-877 DQQKKTN
+877 KKT
-884 QKQQQAIDQQ
+884 DEQ
-894 KKQES
+894 KKQDN

-915 SSLDKIATN
+915 NSLDKIATN

-1009 GGDVYNLSF
+1009 GGDVYNLNF

-1026 EESIIRRVREE
+1026 EETIIRRVREE

>member
-88 SAEQVAALNQQRV
+88 SAEQVAALNQQRA

-166 ARYSRAKETGEKMM
+166 TRYSRAKETGEKMM

-228 TPQYEEM
+228 TPLYEEM
-235 QRAIMDA
+235 QQAIKDA

-263 RMGVANSDDP
+263 RMGVANSNDP
-273 WEKQKADLLA
+273 WQKQKADLLS

-306 GKIAGLYKIPTQ
+306 GKIAGLYNIPVQ

-344 LQRVGGLASQ
+344 LQRVGGLANQ

-365 TFLTLGSPAEV
+365 TFLTLGTPAEV

-390 ATVQSDKFLGALDEI
+390 ATVQGKSFMQGLDALGLS
-405 GVNAER
+405 AEK

-419 AMGTIISVLEASKKL
+419 AMGTIISVLEASQKL
-434 APDKQVANLTQIFG
+434 GDNQVATLTQIFG

-458 ANNLPELR
+458 ANKLPELR
-466 RQIELTQGAAAK
+466 RQLELTQGVAAK
-478 GSMNRE
+478 GSMQRE
-484 SDINKASL
+484 SDINKDSL
-492 SAQWQLTKTGA
+492 SSQWQLTKTGTL
-503 VNAFSSAGE
+503 NALSAAGE
-512 TLREPLMDIML
+512 TLRDPLMDIML

-537 ANPALVG
+537 TNPALVG

-584 AGSGGVTP
+584 AGEGGIARLTGGVMRLGGAFQWLAGSPMQALLSVGRMVFGP
-592 LIGSLGKLSSTLRGL
+592 LITLLAGISAPVWGL
-607 IPSLSGVGR
+607 I
-616 SIKDW
+616 
-621 PALFRSAASGIT
+621 ALF
-633 QFSKQAIG
+633 
-641 GLNTALMA
+641 
-649 LSRGAVAAGQ
+649 
-659 GLFTLFTRPMTAITW
+659 
-674 LGNGLRTLAT
+674 
-684 SGFGALL
+684 
-691 NVGRTVMMA
+691 
-700 LGGGLS
+700 
-706 LLLSPIGIL
+706 
-715 VIALSAAA
+715 AAA
-723 IAVIKFWEPIKAFF
+723 AVAVIKFWQPIKAFF
-737 TGFYTGLM
+737 SGFFTGLM
-745 SGLQPL
+745 AGLQPI
-751 TSAFSTAFAPLA
+751 TQAFNAVFAPLT
-763 PLFDSI
+763 PIFNSI
-769 GNAVGGVWEW
+769 GNAISGVWEW
-779 FTKLFEPIQFSNEA
+779 FTKLLEPIQFSSEA

-801 ETFGKVVGN
+801 ETFGKVVG
-810 ALSALTPIIE
+810 AAISALTLPIQAVAK
-820 GIARGIGWVL
+820 GLGWIL

-838 ATKAAQQAAE
+838 AAKAAQQVAQQMTPEAVNNLADRVNAFSGDVQAVAKESKKAE
-848 SMHKDPVVWEWDPQQ
+848 EK
-863 KKMVKK
+863 
-869 GWNWSPKD
+869 
-877 DQQKKTN
+877 KKT
-884 QKQQQAIDQQ
+884 DEQ
-894 KKQES
+894 KKQDN

-948 GYSEPLKQAQRQ
+948 GYAEPLKQAQRQ

-1009 GGDVYNLSF
+1009 GGDVYNLNF

-1026 EESIIRRVREE
+1026 EETIIRRVREE

-1053 IDHV
+1053 TDHV

>member
-88 SAEQVAALNQQRV
+88 SAEQVAALNQQRA

-405 GVNAER
+405 GVNAEK

-584 AGSGGVTP
+584 AGEGGIARLTGGVMRLGGAFQWLAGSPMQALLSAGRMVFGP
-592 LIGSLGKLSSTLRGL
+592 LITLLAGISAPVWGL
-607 IPSLSGVGR
+607 I
-616 SIKDW
+616 
-621 PALFRSAASGIT
+621 ALF
-633 QFSKQAIG
+633 
-641 GLNTALMA
+641 
-649 LSRGAVAAGQ
+649 
-659 GLFTLFTRPMTAITW
+659 
-674 LGNGLRTLAT
+674 
-684 SGFGALL
+684 
-691 NVGRTVMMA
+691 
-700 LGGGLS
+700 
-706 LLLSPIGIL
+706 
-715 VIALSAAA
+715 AAA
-723 IAVIKFWEPIKAFF
+723 AVAVIKFWEPIQAFF
-737 TGFYTGLM
+737 TGFFNGIMT
-745 SGLQPL
+745 GLQPVFD
-751 TSAFSTAFAPLA
+751 AFNAVFAPLA
-763 PLFDSI
+763 PIFDAI
-769 GNAVGGVWEW
+769 GSAISGVWDW
-779 FTKLFEPIQFSNEA
+779 FTKLLEPIKFSSDA
-793 LASCTSAG
+793 LETCTTVG
-801 ETFGKVVGN
+801 ETFGRVLGTAISGLLWPLQK
-810 ALSALTPIIE
+810 LME
-820 GIARGIGWVL
+820 GVGWVL
-830 EKLGAIPD
+830 EKLDLIPAGLD
-838 ATKAAQQAAE
+838 AANATAE
-848 SMHKDPVVWEWDPQQ
+848 SLKKDPVVWEWDPQQ

-869 GWNWSPKD
+869 DWHWSPDKP
-877 DQQKKTN
+877 N
-884 QKQQQAIDQQ
+884 QPKPPKPPITPKPVGIPDLMGAPN
-894 KKQES
+894 
-899 LINSLKG
+899 LT
-906 PANIVPKMS
+906 PKMS
-915 SSLDKIATN
+915 KSLDKIADN
-924 TTEKKDGPGEI
+924 TGKMAAKDGPGEI

-1009 GGDVYNLSF
+1009 GGDVYNLNF

-1026 EESIIRRVREE
+1026 EETIIRRVREE

-1053 IDHV
+1053 TDHV

>member
-88 SAEQVAALNQQRV
+88 SAEQVAALNQQRA

-123 FYSEGIAISSA
+123 FYSEGIAIRSA

-273 WEKQKADLLA
+273 WEKQKADLLS

-405 GVNAER
+405 GVNAEK

-503 VNAFSSAGE
+503 VNALSSAGE

-561 GLMLSIGAVL
+561 GLMLTIGAVL

-607 IPSLSGVGR
+607 IPSLSGVGL

-659 GLFTLFTRPMTAITW
+659 GLFTLITRPMTAITW

-779 FTKLFEPIQFSNEA
+779 FTKLFEPIQFSSEA

-985 KPAARVPVSASPSA
+985 KPAARVPVSVSPSA
-999 ASVAALMPAP
+999 SSVAALMPAP
-1009 GGDVYNLSF
+1009 GGDVYNLNF

-1026 EESIIRRVREE
+1026 EETIIRRVREE

-1053 IDHV
+1053 TDHV

>member
-88 SAEQVAALNQQRV
+88 SAEQVAALNQQRA

-228 TPQYEEM
+228 TPLYEEM
-235 QRAIMDA
+235 QQAIKDA

-263 RMGVANSDDP
+263 RMGVANSNDP
-273 WEKQKADLLA
+273 WQKQKADLLS

-306 GKIAGLYKIPTQ
+306 GKIAGLYNIPVQ

-344 LQRVGGLASQ
+344 LQRVGGLANQ

-365 TFLTLGSPAEV
+365 TFLTLGTPAEV

-390 ATVQSDKFLGALDEI
+390 ATVQGKSFMQGLDALGLS
-405 GVNAER
+405 AEK

-419 AMGTIISVLEASKKL
+419 AMGTIISVLEASQKL
-434 APDKQVANLTQIFG
+434 GDNQVATLTQIFG

-458 ANNLPELR
+458 ANKLPELR
-466 RQIELTQGAAAK
+466 RQLELTQGVAAK
-478 GSMNRE
+478 GSMQRE
-484 SDINKASL
+484 SDINKDSL
-492 SAQWQLTKTGA
+492 SSQWQLTKTGTL
-503 VNAFSSAGE
+503 NALSAAGE
-512 TLREPLMDIML
+512 TLRDPLMDIML

-584 AGSGGVTP
+584 AGEGGIARLTGGVMRLGGAFQWLAGSPMQALLSAGRMVFGP
-592 LIGSLGKLSSTLRGL
+592 LITLLAGISAPVWGL
-607 IPSLSGVGR
+607 I
-616 SIKDW
+616 
-621 PALFRSAASGIT
+621 ALF
-633 QFSKQAIG
+633 
-641 GLNTALMA
+641 
-649 LSRGAVAAGQ
+649 
-659 GLFTLFTRPMTAITW
+659 
-674 LGNGLRTLAT
+674 
-684 SGFGALL
+684 
-691 NVGRTVMMA
+691 
-700 LGGGLS
+700 
-706 LLLSPIGIL
+706 
-715 VIALSAAA
+715 AAA
-723 IAVIKFWEPIKAFF
+723 AVAVIKFWQPIKAFF
-737 TGFYTGLM
+737 SGFFTGLM
-745 SGLQPL
+745 AGLQPI
-751 TSAFSTAFAPLA
+751 TQAFNAVFAPLA
-763 PLFDSI
+763 PIFDSI
-769 GNAVGGVWEW
+769 GSAISGVWEW
-779 FTKLFEPIQFSNEA
+779 FTKLLEPIQFSSEA

-801 ETFGKVVGN
+801 ETFGKVVG
-810 ALSALTPIIE
+810 AAISALTLPIQAVAK
-820 GIARGIGWVL
+820 GLGWIL

-838 ATKAAQQAAE
+838 AAKAAQQVAQQMTPEAVNNLADRVNAFSGDVQAVAKESKKAE
-848 SMHKDPVVWEWDPQQ
+848 EK
-863 KKMVKK
+863 
-869 GWNWSPKD
+869 
-877 DQQKKTN
+877 KKT
-884 QKQQQAIDQQ
+884 DEQ
-894 KKQES
+894 KKQDN

-976 ASVTPWQVE
+976 SSVTPWQVE
-985 KPAARVPVSASPSA
+985 KPAARMPVSASPSA

-1009 GGDVYNLSF
+1009 GGDVYNLNF
-1018 DFSGQKLD
+1018 DYSGQKLD
-1026 EESIIRRVREE
+1026 EETIIRRVREE

-1053 IDHV
+1053 TDHV

>member
-34 SQINQTKTSIKGLE
+34 SQINQTKTSIQGLE

-75 RQMAA
+75 RQMTA

-88 SAEQVAALNQQRV
+88 SAEQVAALNQQRA

-192 TLAPVA
+192 TLVPVA

-273 WEKQKADLLA
+273 WQKQKADLLA

-365 TFLTLGSPAEV
+365 TFLTLGTPAEV

-390 ATVQSDKFLGALDEI
+390 ATVQGKNFMQGLDALGLS
-405 GVNAER
+405 AEK

-434 APDKQVANLTQIFG
+434 APDQQVANLTQIFG

-458 ANNLPELR
+458 ANNLRELR

-537 ANPALVG
+537 ANPSLVG
-544 SIMKVTAAI
+544 SIMKITAAI

-571 GPMALVRLSFTTL
+571 VPMALVRLSFTTL
-584 AGSGGVTP
+584 AGEGGIARLTGGVMRLGGAFQWLAGSPMQSLLSVGRMVFGP
-592 LIGSLGKLSSTLRGL
+592 LITLLAGISAPVWGL
-607 IPSLSGVGR
+607 I
-616 SIKDW
+616 
-621 PALFRSAASGIT
+621 ALFA
-633 QFSKQAIG
+633 
-641 GLNTALMA
+641 
-649 LSRGAVAAGQ
+649 AVA
-659 GLFTLFTRPMTAITW
+659 
-674 LGNGLRTLAT
+674 
-684 SGFGALL
+684 
-691 NVGRTVMMA
+691 V
-700 LGGGLS
+700 
-706 LLLSPIGIL
+706 
-715 VIALSAAA
+715 
-723 IAVIKFWEPIKAFF
+723 AVIKFWQPIKAFF
-737 TGFYTGLM
+737 SGFFTGLM
-745 SGLQPL
+745 AGLQPI
-751 TSAFSTAFAPLA
+751 TQAFNAVFAPLA
-763 PLFDSI
+763 PIFDSI
-769 GNAVGGVWEW
+769 GNAISGVWEW
-779 FTKLFEPIQFSNEA
+779 FTKLLEPIQFSSEA

-801 ETFGKVVGN
+801 ETFGKVVG
-810 ALSALTPIIE
+810 AAISALTLPIQ
-820 GIARGIGWVL
+820 AVANGIGWIL

-948 GYSEPLKQAQRQ
+948 GYSEPLKQAQHQ

-1053 IDHV
+1053 TDHV

>member
-88 SAEQVAALNQQRV
+88 SAEQVAALNQQRA

-273 WEKQKADLLA
+273 WEKQKADLLS

-354 LDYKQAAALGS
+354 LDYRQAAALGS

-405 GVNAER
+405 GVNAEK

-584 AGSGGVTP
+584 AGEGGIARLTGGVMRLGGAFQWLAGSPMQALLSVGRMVFGP
-592 LIGSLGKLSSTLRGL
+592 LITLLAGISAPVWGL
-607 IPSLSGVGR
+607 I
-616 SIKDW
+616 
-621 PALFRSAASGIT
+621 ALF
-633 QFSKQAIG
+633 
-641 GLNTALMA
+641 
-649 LSRGAVAAGQ
+649 
-659 GLFTLFTRPMTAITW
+659 
-674 LGNGLRTLAT
+674 
-684 SGFGALL
+684 
-691 NVGRTVMMA
+691 
-700 LGGGLS
+700 
-706 LLLSPIGIL
+706 
-715 VIALSAAA
+715 AAA
-723 IAVIKFWEPIKAFF
+723 AVAVIKFWQPIKAFF
-737 TGFYTGLM
+737 SGFFTGLM
-745 SGLQPL
+745 AGLQPI
-751 TSAFSTAFAPLA
+751 TQAFNAVFAPLA
-763 PLFDSI
+763 PIFNSI
-769 GNAVGGVWEW
+769 GNAISGVWEW
-779 FTKLFEPIQFSNEA
+779 FTKLLEPIQFSSEA

-801 ETFGKVVGN
+801 ETFGKVVG
-810 ALSALTPIIE
+810 AAISALTLPIQAVAK
-820 GIARGIGWVL
+820 GLGWIL

-838 ATKAAQQAAE
+838 AAKAAQQVAQQMTPEAVNNLADRVNAFSGDVQAVAKESKKAE
-848 SMHKDPVVWEWDPQQ
+848 EK
-863 KKMVKK
+863 
-869 GWNWSPKD
+869 
-877 DQQKKTN
+877 KKT
-884 QKQQQAIDQQ
+884 DEQ
-894 KKQES
+894 KKQDN

-915 SSLDKIATN
+915 TSLDKIATN

-976 ASVTPWQVE
+976 ASVTPWQ
-985 KPAARVPVSASPSA
+985 
-999 ASVAALMPAP
+999 
-1009 GGDVYNLSF
+1009 
-1018 DFSGQKLD
+1018 
-1026 EESIIRRVREE
+1026 
-1037 LALAKQQADR
+1037 
-1047 RKRSQL
+1047 
-1053 IDHV
+1053 

>member
-88 SAEQVAALNQQRV
+88 SAEQVAALNQQRA

-134 SRATEQIN
+134 SLATEQIN

-273 WEKQKADLLA
+273 WKKQKADLLA

-365 TFLTLGSPAEV
+365 TFLTLGTPAEV

-390 ATVQSDKFLGALDEI
+390 ATVQGKNFMQGLDALGLS
-405 GVNAER
+405 AEK

-434 APDKQVANLTQIFG
+434 APDQQVANLTQIFG

-512 TLREPLMDIML
+512 TLRDPLMDIML

-584 AGSGGVTP
+584 AGEGGIARLTGGVMRLGGAFQWLAGSPMQALLSAGRMVFGP
-592 LIGSLGKLSSTLRGL
+592 LITLLAGISAPVWGL
-607 IPSLSGVGR
+607 I
-616 SIKDW
+616 
-621 PALFRSAASGIT
+621 ALF
-633 QFSKQAIG
+633 
-641 GLNTALMA
+641 
-649 LSRGAVAAGQ
+649 
-659 GLFTLFTRPMTAITW
+659 
-674 LGNGLRTLAT
+674 
-684 SGFGALL
+684 
-691 NVGRTVMMA
+691 
-700 LGGGLS
+700 
-706 LLLSPIGIL
+706 
-715 VIALSAAA
+715 AAA
-723 IAVIKFWEPIKAFF
+723 AVAVIKFWQPIKAFF
-737 TGFYTGLM
+737 SGFFTGLM
-745 SGLQPL
+745 AGLQPI
-751 TSAFSTAFAPLA
+751 TQAFNAVFAPLA
-763 PLFDSI
+763 PIFDSI
-769 GNAVGGVWEW
+769 GNAISGVWEW
-779 FTKLFEPIQFSNEA
+779 FTKLLEPIQFSSEA

-801 ETFGKVVGN
+801 ETFGKMVGG
-810 ALSALTPIIE
+810 AISALTLPIQAVAK
-820 GIARGIGWVL
+820 GLGWIL

-838 ATKAAQQAAE
+838 AAKAAQQVAQQMTPEAVNNLADRVNAFSGDVQAVAKESKKAE
-848 SMHKDPVVWEWDPQQ
+848 EK
-863 KKMVKK
+863 
-869 GWNWSPKD
+869 
-877 DQQKKTN
+877 KKT
-884 QKQQQAIDQQ
+884 DEQ
-894 KKQES
+894 KKQDN

-906 PANIVPKMS
+906 PANIVPKMN
-915 SSLDKIATN
+915 SSLDKIATH

-948 GYSEPLKQAQRQ
+948 GYSELLKQAQRQ

-976 ASVTPWQVE
+976 SSVTPWQVE
-985 KPAARVPVSASPSA
+985 KPAAREPVSASPSA

-1009 GGDVYNLSF
+1009 GGDVYNLNF

-1026 EESIIRRVREE
+1026 EETIIRRVREE

-1053 IDHV
+1053 TDHV

>member
-29 AAALA
+29 VAALA

-88 SAEQVAALNQQRV
+88 SAEQVAALNQQRA

-166 ARYSRAKETGEKMM
+166 ARYSRAKETGEKLM

-273 WEKQKADLLA
+273 WQKQKADLLS

-354 LDYKQAAALGS
+354 LNYKQAAALGS

-405 GVNAER
+405 GVNAEK

-584 AGSGGVTP
+584 AGEGGIARLTGGVMRLGGAFQWLAGSPMQALLSAGRMVFGP
-592 LIGSLGKLSSTLRGL
+592 LITLLAGISAPVWGL
-607 IPSLSGVGR
+607 I
-616 SIKDW
+616 
-621 PALFRSAASGIT
+621 ALF
-633 QFSKQAIG
+633 
-641 GLNTALMA
+641 
-649 LSRGAVAAGQ
+649 
-659 GLFTLFTRPMTAITW
+659 
-674 LGNGLRTLAT
+674 
-684 SGFGALL
+684 
-691 NVGRTVMMA
+691 
-700 LGGGLS
+700 
-706 LLLSPIGIL
+706 
-715 VIALSAAA
+715 AAA
-723 IAVIKFWEPIKAFF
+723 AVAVIKFWQPIQAFFSGFF
-737 TGFYTGLM
+737 TGLM
-745 SGLQPL
+745 AGLQPI
-751 TSAFSTAFAPLA
+751 TQAFNAVFAPLA
-763 PLFDSI
+763 PIFDSI
-769 GNAVGGVWEW
+769 GNAISGVWEW
-779 FTKLFEPIQFSNEA
+779 FTKLLEPIQFSSEA

-801 ETFGKVVGN
+801 ETFGKVVG
-810 ALSALTPIIE
+810 AAISALTLPIQ
-820 GIARGIGWVL
+820 AVANGIGWIL

-960 LPSLTDWVT
+960 LPSLSDWVT

-1009 GGDVYNLSF
+1009 GGDVYNLNF

-1026 EESIIRRVREE
+1026 EETIIRRVREE
-1037 LALAKQQADR
+1037 LALAQQQADR

-1053 IDHV
+1053 TDHV

>member
-88 SAEQVAALNQQRV
+88 SAEQVAALNQQRA

-166 ARYSRAKETGEKMM
+166 ARYSRAKETGEKMT

-273 WEKQKADLLA
+273 WQKQKADLLS

-365 TFLTLGSPAEV
+365 TFLTLGTPAEV

-390 ATVQSDKFLGALDEI
+390 ATVQGKNFMQGLDALGLS
-405 GVNAER
+405 AEK

-434 APDKQVANLTQIFG
+434 APDQQVANLTQIFG

-512 TLREPLMDIML
+512 TLRDPLMDIML

-553 GALLVVVG
+553 GALLVVMG

-571 GPMALVRLSFTTL
+571 GPMALVRLSFTSLAGEGGIARLTGGVMRLGGAFQWL
-584 AGSGGVTP
+584 AGSPMQALLSAGRMVFGP
-592 LIGSLGKLSSTLRGL
+592 LITLLAGISAPVWGL
-607 IPSLSGVGR
+607 I
-616 SIKDW
+616 
-621 PALFRSAASGIT
+621 ALFA
-633 QFSKQAIG
+633 
-641 GLNTALMA
+641 
-649 LSRGAVAAGQ
+649 AVA
-659 GLFTLFTRPMTAITW
+659 
-674 LGNGLRTLAT
+674 
-684 SGFGALL
+684 
-691 NVGRTVMMA
+691 V
-700 LGGGLS
+700 
-706 LLLSPIGIL
+706 
-715 VIALSAAA
+715 
-723 IAVIKFWEPIKAFF
+723 AVIKFWQPIKAFF
-737 TGFYTGLM
+737 SGFFTGLM
-745 SGLQPL
+745 AGLQPI
-751 TSAFSTAFAPLA
+751 TQSFNAVFAPLA
-763 PLFDSI
+763 PIFNSI
-769 GNAVGGVWEW
+769 GNAISGVWEW
-779 FTKLFEPIQFSNEA
+779 FTKLLEPIQFSSEA

-801 ETFGKVVGN
+801 ETFGKVVG
-810 ALSALTPIIE
+810 AAISALTLPIQAVAK
-820 GIARGIGWVL
+820 GLGWIL

-838 ATKAAQQAAE
+838 AAKAAQQVAQQMTPEAVNNLADRVNAFSGDVQAVAKESKKAE
-848 SMHKDPVVWEWDPQQ
+848 EK
-863 KKMVKK
+863 
-869 GWNWSPKD
+869 
-877 DQQKKTN
+877 KKT
-884 QKQQQAIDQQ
+884 DEQ
-894 KKQES
+894 KKQDN

-915 SSLDKIATN
+915 NSLDKIATN

-985 KPAARVPVSASPSA
+985 KPAARMPVSASPSA

-1009 GGDVYNLSF
+1009 GGDVYNLNF

-1026 EESIIRRVREE
+1026 EETIIRRVREE

-1053 IDHV
+1053 TDHV

>member
-88 SAEQVAALNQQRV
+88 SAEQVAALNQQRA

-134 SRATEQIN
+134 SLATEQIN

-273 WEKQKADLLA
+273 WKKQKADLLA

-365 TFLTLGSPAEV
+365 TFLTLGTPAEV

-390 ATVQSDKFLGALDEI
+390 ATVQGKNFMQGLDALGLS
-405 GVNAER
+405 AEK

-434 APDKQVANLTQIFG
+434 APDQQVANLTQIFG

-512 TLREPLMDIML
+512 TLRDPLMDIML

-584 AGSGGVTP
+584 AGEGGIARLTGGVMRLGGAFQWLAGSPMQALLSAGRMVFGP
-592 LIGSLGKLSSTLRGL
+592 LITLLAGISAPVWGL
-607 IPSLSGVGR
+607 I
-616 SIKDW
+616 
-621 PALFRSAASGIT
+621 ALF
-633 QFSKQAIG
+633 
-641 GLNTALMA
+641 
-649 LSRGAVAAGQ
+649 
-659 GLFTLFTRPMTAITW
+659 
-674 LGNGLRTLAT
+674 
-684 SGFGALL
+684 
-691 NVGRTVMMA
+691 
-700 LGGGLS
+700 
-706 LLLSPIGIL
+706 
-715 VIALSAAA
+715 AAA
-723 IAVIKFWEPIKAFF
+723 AVAVIKFWQPIKAFF
-737 TGFYTGLM
+737 SGFFTGLM
-745 SGLQPL
+745 AGLQPI
-751 TSAFSTAFAPLA
+751 TQAFNAVFAPLA
-763 PLFDSI
+763 PIFDSI
-769 GNAVGGVWEW
+769 GNAISGVWEW
-779 FTKLFEPIQFSNEA
+779 FTKLLEPIQFSSEA

-801 ETFGKVVGN
+801 ETFGKMVGG
-810 ALSALTPIIE
+810 AISALTLPIQAVAK
-820 GIARGIGWVL
+820 GLGWIL

-838 ATKAAQQAAE
+838 AAKAAQQVAQQMTPEAVNNLADRVNAFSGDVQAVAKESKKAE
-848 SMHKDPVVWEWDPQQ
+848 EK
-863 KKMVKK
+863 
-869 GWNWSPKD
+869 
-877 DQQKKTN
+877 KKT
-884 QKQQQAIDQQ
+884 DEQ
-894 KKQES
+894 KKQDN

-906 PANIVPKMS
+906 PANIVPKMN
-915 SSLDKIATN
+915 SSLDKIATH

-976 ASVTPWQVE
+976 SSVTPWQVE
-985 KPAARVPVSASPSA
+985 KPAAREPVSASPSA

-1009 GGDVYNLSF
+1009 GGDVYNLNF

-1026 EESIIRRVREE
+1026 EENIIRRVREE

-1053 IDHV
+1053 TDHV

>member
-88 SAEQVAALNQQRV
+88 STEQVAALNQQRA

-273 WEKQKADLLA
+273 WQKQKADLLS

-405 GVNAER
+405 GVNAEK

-434 APDKQVANLTQIFG
+434 APDQQVANLTQIFG

-584 AGSGGVTP
+584 AGEGGIARLTGGVMRLGGAFQWLAGSPMQALLSVGRMVFGP
-592 LIGSLGKLSSTLRGL
+592 LITLLAGISAPVWGL
-607 IPSLSGVGR
+607 I
-616 SIKDW
+616 
-621 PALFRSAASGIT
+621 ALF
-633 QFSKQAIG
+633 
-641 GLNTALMA
+641 
-649 LSRGAVAAGQ
+649 
-659 GLFTLFTRPMTAITW
+659 
-674 LGNGLRTLAT
+674 
-684 SGFGALL
+684 
-691 NVGRTVMMA
+691 
-700 LGGGLS
+700 
-706 LLLSPIGIL
+706 
-715 VIALSAAA
+715 AAA
-723 IAVIKFWEPIKAFF
+723 AVAVIKFWQPIKAFF
-737 TGFYTGLM
+737 SGFFTGLM
-745 SGLQPL
+745 AGLQPI
-751 TSAFSTAFAPLA
+751 TQAFNAVFAPLA
-763 PLFDSI
+763 PIFDSI
-769 GNAVGGVWEW
+769 GNAISGVWEW
-779 FTKLFEPIQFSNEA
+779 FTKLLEPIQFSSEA

-801 ETFGKVVGN
+801 ETFGKVVGG
-810 ALSALTPIIE
+810 AISALTLPIQAVAK
-820 GIARGIGWVL
+820 GLGWIL

-838 ATKAAQQAAE
+838 AAKAAQQVAQQMTPEAVNNLADRVNAFSGDVQAVAKESKKAE
-848 SMHKDPVVWEWDPQQ
+848 EK
-863 KKMVKK
+863 
-869 GWNWSPKD
+869 
-877 DQQKKTN
+877 KKT
-884 QKQQQAIDQQ
+884 DEQ
-894 KKQES
+894 KKQDN

-948 GYSEPLKQAQRQ
+948 GYSEPIKQAQRQ

-999 ASVAALMPAP
+999 ASVAALMPAS
-1009 GGDVYNLSF
+1009 GGDVYNLNF

-1026 EESIIRRVREE
+1026 EETIIRRVREE

-1053 IDHV
+1053 TDHV

>member
-16 NNMSRPVNAARQS
+16 NNMSRPVSAARQS

-88 SAEQVAALNQQRV
+88 SAEQVAALNQQRA

-273 WEKQKADLLA
+273 WQKQKADLLS

-354 LDYKQAAALGS
+354 LDYRQAAALGS
-365 TFLTLGSPAEV
+365 TFLTLGTPAEV

-390 ATVQSDKFLGALDEI
+390 ATVQGKNFMQGLDALGLS
-405 GVNAER
+405 AEK

-419 AMGTIISVLEASKKL
+419 AMGTIISVLEVSKKL
-434 APDKQVANLTQIFG
+434 APDQQVANLTQIFG

-584 AGSGGVTP
+584 AGEGGIARLTSGVMRLGGAFQWLAGSPMQALLSAGRMVFGP
-592 LIGSLGKLSSTLRGL
+592 LITLLAGISAPVWGL
-607 IPSLSGVGR
+607 I
-616 SIKDW
+616 
-621 PALFRSAASGIT
+621 ALF
-633 QFSKQAIG
+633 
-641 GLNTALMA
+641 
-649 LSRGAVAAGQ
+649 
-659 GLFTLFTRPMTAITW
+659 
-674 LGNGLRTLAT
+674 
-684 SGFGALL
+684 
-691 NVGRTVMMA
+691 
-700 LGGGLS
+700 
-706 LLLSPIGIL
+706 
-715 VIALSAAA
+715 AAA
-723 IAVIKFWEPIKAFF
+723 AVAVIKFWQPIKAFF
-737 TGFYTGLM
+737 SGFFTGLM
-745 SGLQPL
+745 AGLQPI
-751 TSAFSTAFAPLA
+751 TQAFNAVFAPLA
-763 PLFDSI
+763 PIFDSI
-769 GNAVGGVWEW
+769 GNAISGVWEW
-779 FTKLFEPIQFSNEA
+779 FTKLLEPIQFSSEA

-801 ETFGKVVGN
+801 ETFGKVVG
-810 ALSALTPIIE
+810 AAISALTLPIQAVAK
-820 GIARGIGWVL
+820 GLGWIL

-838 ATKAAQQAAE
+838 AAKAAQQVAQQMTPEAVNNLADRVNAFSGDVQAVAKESKKAE
-848 SMHKDPVVWEWDPQQ
+848 EK
-863 KKMVKK
+863 
-869 GWNWSPKD
+869 
-877 DQQKKTN
+877 KKT
-884 QKQQQAIDQQ
+884 DEQ
-894 KKQES
+894 KKQDN

-1009 GGDVYNLSF
+1009 GGDVYNLNF

-1026 EESIIRRVREE
+1026 EETIIRRVREE

-1053 IDHV
+1053 TDHV

>member
-61 KKTTEQLAQAKEQA
+61 RKTTEQLAQAKEQA

-88 SAEQVAALNQQRV
+88 SAEQVAALNQQRA

-273 WEKQKADLLA
+273 WQKQKADLLA

-365 TFLTLGSPAEV
+365 TFLTLGTPAEV

-390 ATVQSDKFLGALDEI
+390 ATVQGKNFMQGLDALGLS
-405 GVNAER
+405 AEK

-434 APDKQVANLTQIFG
+434 APDQQVANLTQIFG

-484 SDINKASL
+484 SDINKDSL

-512 TLREPLMDIML
+512 TLRDPLMDIML

-584 AGSGGVTP
+584 AGEGGIARLTGGVMRLGGAFQWLAGSPMQALLSAGRMVFGP
-592 LIGSLGKLSSTLRGL
+592 LITLLAGISAPVWGL
-607 IPSLSGVGR
+607 I
-616 SIKDW
+616 
-621 PALFRSAASGIT
+621 ALFAA
-633 QFSKQAIG
+633 
-641 GLNTALMA
+641 TA
-649 LSRGAVAAGQ
+649 V
-659 GLFTLFTRPMTAITW
+659 
-674 LGNGLRTLAT
+674 
-684 SGFGALL
+684 
-691 NVGRTVMMA
+691 
-700 LGGGLS
+700 
-706 LLLSPIGIL
+706 
-715 VIALSAAA
+715 
-723 IAVIKFWEPIKAFF
+723 AVIKFWEPIQAFF
-737 TGFYTGLM
+737 TGFFNGIMT
-745 SGLQPL
+745 GLQPVFD
-751 TSAFSTAFAPLA
+751 AFNAVFAPLA
-763 PLFDSI
+763 PIFDAI
-769 GNAVGGVWEW
+769 GSAISGVWDW
-779 FTKLFEPIQFSNEA
+779 FTKLLEPIKFSSDA
-793 LASCTSAG
+793 LETCTTVG
-801 ETFGKVVGN
+801 ETFGRVLGTAISGLLWPLQK
-810 ALSALTPIIE
+810 LME
-820 GIARGIGWVL
+820 GVGWVL
-830 EKLGAIPD
+830 EKLDLIPAGLD
-838 ATKAAQQAAE
+838 AANAKAE
-848 SMHKDPVVWEWDPQQ
+848 SLKKDPVVWEWDPQQ

-869 GWNWSPKD
+869 DWHWSPDKP
-877 DQQKKTN
+877 N
-884 QKQQQAIDQQ
+884 QPKPPKPPITPKPVGIPDLMGAPN
-894 KKQES
+894 
-899 LINSLKG
+899 LT
-906 PANIVPKMS
+906 PKMS
-915 SSLDKIATN
+915 KSLDKIADN
-924 TTEKKDGPGEI
+924 TGKMAAKDGPGEI

-1009 GGDVYNLSF
+1009 GGDVYNLNF

-1026 EESIIRRVREE
+1026 EETIIRRVREE

-1053 IDHV
+1053 TDHV

>member
-88 SAEQVAALNQQRV
+88 SAEQVAALNQQRA

-235 QRAIMDA
+235 QRAIMGA
-242 SEKLPMAN
+242 SEKLQMAN

-283 FASMAAKASVA
+283 FASMAAKASAA

-405 GVNAER
+405 GVNAEK

-503 VNAFSSAGE
+503 VNALSSAGE

-561 GLMLSIGAVL
+561 GLMLTIGAVL
-571 GPMALVRLSFTTL
+571 VPMALVRLSFTTL

-779 FTKLFEPIQFSNEA
+779 FTKLFEPIQFSSEA

-1026 EESIIRRVREE
+1026 EETIIRRVREE

>member
-88 SAEQVAALNQQRV
+88 SAEQVAALNQQRA

-192 TLAPVA
+192 TLVPVA
-198 AAVKSYSSLE
+198 TAVKSYSSLE

-273 WEKQKADLLA
+273 WQKQKADLLS

-365 TFLTLGSPAEV
+365 TFLTLGTPAEV

-390 ATVQSDKFLGALDEI
+390 ATVQGKNFMQGLDALGLS
-405 GVNAER
+405 AEK

-434 APDKQVANLTQIFG
+434 APDQQVANLTQIFG

-512 TLREPLMDIML
+512 TLRDPLMDIML

-553 GALLVVVG
+553 GALLVVMG

-571 GPMALVRLSFTTL
+571 GPMALVRLSFTSLAGEGGIARLTGGVMRLGGAFQWL
-584 AGSGGVTP
+584 AGSPMQALLSAGRMVFGP
-592 LIGSLGKLSSTLRGL
+592 LITLLAGISAPVWGL
-607 IPSLSGVGR
+607 I
-616 SIKDW
+616 
-621 PALFRSAASGIT
+621 ALFA
-633 QFSKQAIG
+633 
-641 GLNTALMA
+641 
-649 LSRGAVAAGQ
+649 AVA
-659 GLFTLFTRPMTAITW
+659 
-674 LGNGLRTLAT
+674 
-684 SGFGALL
+684 
-691 NVGRTVMMA
+691 V
-700 LGGGLS
+700 
-706 LLLSPIGIL
+706 
-715 VIALSAAA
+715 
-723 IAVIKFWEPIKAFF
+723 AVIKFWQPIKAFF
-737 TGFYTGLM
+737 SGFFTGLM
-745 SGLQPL
+745 AGLQPI
-751 TSAFSTAFAPLA
+751 TQSFNAVFAPLA
-763 PLFDSI
+763 PIFNSI
-769 GNAVGGVWEW
+769 GNAISGVWEW
-779 FTKLFEPIQFSNEA
+779 FTKLLEPIQFSSEA

-801 ETFGKVVGN
+801 ETFGKVVG
-810 ALSALTPIIE
+810 AAISALTLPIQAVAK
-820 GIARGIGWVL
+820 GLGWIL

-838 ATKAAQQAAE
+838 AAKAAQQVAQQMTPEAVNNLADRVNAFSGDVQAVAKESKKAE
-848 SMHKDPVVWEWDPQQ
+848 EK
-863 KKMVKK
+863 
-869 GWNWSPKD
+869 
-877 DQQKKTN
+877 KKT
-884 QKQQQAIDQQ
+884 DEQ
-894 KKQES
+894 KKQDN

-915 SSLDKIATN
+915 NSLDKIATN

-985 KPAARVPVSASPSA
+985 KPAARMPVSASPSA

-1009 GGDVYNLSF
+1009 GGDVYNLNF

-1026 EESIIRRVREE
+1026 EETIIRRVREE

-1053 IDHV
+1053 TDHV

>member
-88 SAEQVAALNQQRV
+88 SAEQVAALNQQRA

-166 ARYSRAKETGEKMM
+166 ARYSRAKETGEKMT

-263 RMGVANSDDP
+263 RMGVANIDDP
-273 WEKQKADLLA
+273 WEKQKADLLS

-365 TFLTLGSPAEV
+365 TFLTLGTPAEV

-390 ATVQSDKFLGALDEI
+390 ATVQGKNFMQGLDALGLS
-405 GVNAER
+405 AEK

-434 APDKQVANLTQIFG
+434 APDQQVANLTQIFG

-512 TLREPLMDIML
+512 TLRDPLMDIML

-553 GALLVVVG
+553 GALLVVMG

-571 GPMALVRLSFTTL
+571 GPMALVRLSFTSLAGEGGIARLTGGVMRLGGAFQWL
-584 AGSGGVTP
+584 AGSPMQALLSAGRMVFGP
-592 LIGSLGKLSSTLRGL
+592 LITLLAGISAPVWGL
-607 IPSLSGVGR
+607 I
-616 SIKDW
+616 
-621 PALFRSAASGIT
+621 ALFA
-633 QFSKQAIG
+633 
-641 GLNTALMA
+641 
-649 LSRGAVAAGQ
+649 AVA
-659 GLFTLFTRPMTAITW
+659 
-674 LGNGLRTLAT
+674 
-684 SGFGALL
+684 
-691 NVGRTVMMA
+691 V
-700 LGGGLS
+700 
-706 LLLSPIGIL
+706 
-715 VIALSAAA
+715 
-723 IAVIKFWEPIKAFF
+723 AVIKFWQPIKAFF
-737 TGFYTGLM
+737 SGFFTGLM
-745 SGLQPL
+745 AGLQPI
-751 TSAFSTAFAPLA
+751 TQSFNAVFAPLA
-763 PLFDSI
+763 PIFNSI
-769 GNAVGGVWEW
+769 GNAISGVWEW
-779 FTKLFEPIQFSNEA
+779 FTKLLEPIQFSSEA

-801 ETFGKVVGN
+801 ETFGKVVG
-810 ALSALTPIIE
+810 AAISALTLPIQAVAK
-820 GIARGIGWVL
+820 GLGWIL

-838 ATKAAQQAAE
+838 AAKAAQQVAQQMTPEAVNNLADRVNAFSGDVQAVAKESKKAE
-848 SMHKDPVVWEWDPQQ
+848 EK
-863 KKMVKK
+863 
-869 GWNWSPKD
+869 
-877 DQQKKTN
+877 KKT
-884 QKQQQAIDQQ
+884 DEQ
-894 KKQES
+894 KKQDN

-915 SSLDKIATN
+915 NSLDKISTN

-985 KPAARVPVSASPSA
+985 KPAARMPVSASPSA

-1009 GGDVYNLSF
+1009 GGDVYNLNF

-1026 EESIIRRVREE
+1026 EETIIRRVREE

-1053 IDHV
+1053 TDHV